1 MGSLTAS
8 GKPSTMTS
16 SSITVDV
23 HQTLD
28 IQLHL
33 FAEITLNPS
42 PILNDL
48 ANAPRFLFGQFLDHG
63 IHVDLGLIQDRGG
76 T

>member
-8 GKPSTMTS
+8 GKPSPMTR
-16 SSITVDV
+16 SSITVDI

-33 FAEITLNPS
+33 FAEITLDPA

-48 ANAPRFLFGQFLDHG
+48 ANASRFLFGQFLDHG
-63 IHVDLGLIQDRGG
+63 IHVDLSLIQDRSG

>member
-8 GKPSTMTS
+8 GKPSPMTR
-16 SSITVDV
+16 SSITVDI

-48 ANAPRFLFGQFLDHG
+48 ANASRFLFGELLDHG
-63 IHVDLGLIQDRGG
+63 IHVDLSLLQDRCG